1 MLLMLNMLTIN
12 SAFSK
17 PSKLHVVFVKI
28 TSVVIKVTRLQGGR
42 RLFVGQ
48 PLSTVGI
55 AEWWLANF

>member
-55 AEWWLANF
+55 AE

>member
-12 SAFSK
+12 SAFSR
-17 PSKLHVVFVKI
+17 PSKLHVVFVKR
-28 TSVVIKVTRLQGGR
+28 TSVFMKVTRVQGGR

-55 AEWWLANF
+55 AECLANF